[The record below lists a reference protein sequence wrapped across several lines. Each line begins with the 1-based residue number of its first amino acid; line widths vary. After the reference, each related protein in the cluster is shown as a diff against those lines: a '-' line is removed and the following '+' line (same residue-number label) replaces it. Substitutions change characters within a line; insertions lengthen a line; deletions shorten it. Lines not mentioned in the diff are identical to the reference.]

1 MTQETK
7 WITTWEVFPITSW
20 NVGPMVPILWLLC
33 LHLIW
38 HFHVRK
44 GICKGS
50 CSKIST
56 SFPGFAVATTSL
68 LLTYFWAVPRR
79 WLDYGSTKKTCY
91 LLGISLCNSNG
102 TWRLKNLL
110 PSWNFPLQFQG
121 DLASRNLILKLVY
134 MMMEACWKKNFR
146 EVSNGCR
153 MFILDSVWSC
163 WDNDKSIS
171 KTLEISISI
180 FDGSTF
186 LNTCLKVLKIW

>member
-1 MTQETK
+1 
-7 WITTWEVFPITSW
+7 
-20 NVGPMVPILWLLC
+20 
-33 LHLIW
+33 
-38 HFHVRK
+38 
-44 GICKGS
+44 
-50 CSKIST
+50 
-56 SFPGFAVATTSL
+56 
-68 LLTYFWAVPRR
+68 
-79 WLDYGSTKKTCY
+79 
-91 LLGISLCNSNG
+91 
-102 TWRLKNLL
+102 LL